1 MQWLLDGIKAAYD
14 ALVSWLQLIFQSL
27 KAYLLDLPLFI
38 FEKVLQLIS
47 WLFSM
52 FDSSLDCCISGV
64 TNAAYSLSSLVGQI
78 EGAGQAGQALC
89 YLMGN
94 SGLSTAFACV
104 SAGVLFRFNRK
115 LLTLG
120 KW

>member
-1 MQWLLDGIKAAYD
+1 MQWLMDGIKAAYD
-14 ALVSWLQLIFQSL
+14 ALVSWLQLIFESL
-27 KAYLLDLPLFI
+27 KTFLVDLPLFI

-64 TNAAYSLSSLVGQI
+64 TNAAYSLTNLQLEIANSGL
-78 EGAGQAGQALC
+78 AGQAVC
-89 YLMGN
+89 YLFGN
-94 SGLSTAFACV
+94 SGLSTTFACIT
-104 SAGVLFRFNRK
+104 AGVMFRFNRK

>member
-14 ALVSWLQLIFQSL
+14 ALVAWLGLIYQSL
-27 KAYLLDLPLFI
+27 KTFLLDLPLFI
-38 FEKVLQLIS
+38 FEKMLQLVS
-47 WLFSM
+47 WLFSL

-64 TNAAYSLSSLVGQI
+64 TNAAYSLSNLVIQI
-78 EGAGQAGQALC
+78 ETAGLGGQALC
-89 YLMGN
+89 YLMSE
-94 SGLSTAFACV
+94 SGISTAFACIT
-104 SAGVLFRFNRK
+104 AGVLFRFNRK